1 MQGSTIC
8 KQHVILTGVPRGATG
23 WTWRAARG
31 ATAGLKTRWRLVQ
44 RLNTAAVSIRYRRL
58 FSLFSGLTD
67 SGFDFIPP
75 MESSPTPTGWLTDGS
90 SNHLPGTF
98 WKCVRSSKQFFCATN
113 YLIRF
118 RDAAQSNSLTDQAS
132 ILCDILYLAFKINI
146 LIQWCFHQP
155 QLGLVFSVSMLIQ
168 RWRASLSVLS
178 GVELT
183 ADSRQTRILV
193 AAGFSQ
199 DCWQHENRISAASSV
214 PGVMME
220 RHGASTAAAESVR
233 WH

>member
-1 MQGSTIC
+1 MRGSTIC
-8 KQHVILTGVPRGATG
+8 KQHVILTGVPRGSTG
-23 WTWRAARG
+23 WMWRAARG

-75 MESSPTPTGWLTDGS
+75 MGELSYWLVDGQTVHPITCQVLFESACVLLNSSSVQQTISSRSEMLHRATVWLIELQYHVT
-90 SNHLPGTF
+90 L
-98 WKCVRSSKQFFCATN
+98 
-113 YLIRF
+113 LIWF
-118 RDAAQSNSLTDQAS
+118 M
-132 ILCDILYLAFKINI
+132 INI
-146 LIQWCFHQP
+146 LIHWCFHQP
-155 QLGLVFSVSMLIQ
+155 QLCLVFSVSMLIQ
-168 RWRASLSVLS
+168 RWRASWSVLS

-193 AAGFSQ
+193 AAGFFTGLLTAWKQ
-199 DCWQHENRISAASSV
+199 RISAASSV

>member
-1 MQGSTIC
+1 MFNIYDIYENEGTFPTVRGSTIC
-8 KQHVILTGVPRGATG
+8 KQHVILTGVPRGSTG

-75 MESSPTPTGWLTDGS
+75 MESSPTDWLMDRRFIQS
-90 SNHLPGTF
+90 PARYFL
-98 WKCVRSSKQFFCATN
+98 KQFFWTCPSGSVQQTISSRSEMLHRATVW
-113 YLIRF
+113 LIKLQYHVALLIWF
-118 RDAAQSNSLTDQAS
+118 M
-132 ILCDILYLAFKINI
+132 INI
-146 LIQWCFHQP
+146 LIHWCFHQP
-155 QLGLVFSVSMLIQ
+155 QLGLVFSVSMLTQ
-168 RWRASLSVLS
+168 RWRASWSVLS

-193 AAGFSQ
+193 AAGFFT
-199 DCWQHENRISAASSV
+199 
-214 PGVMME
+214 GLL
-220 RHGASTAAAESVR
+220 TA
-233 WH
+233 

>member
-1 MQGSTIC
+1 M
-8 KQHVILTGVPRGATG
+8 
-23 WTWRAARG
+23 WRAARG

-44 RLNTAAVSIRYRRL
+44 RLNTAAVSIRYWRL

-75 MESSPTPTGWLTDGS
+75 MESSPLIGWWTDGS
-90 SNHLPGTF
+90 SDHLPGTF

-155 QLGLVFSVSMLIQ
+155 QLGLVFSVSMLTQ
-168 RWRASLSVLS
+168 RWWASWSVLS
-178 GVELT
+178 SVELT

>member
-1 MQGSTIC
+1 MASRPEVKHSCCFDTLLKAVLTFLWADWLRVWFHPSYGELSYWLVDWQTVHPITCQVLFESACVLLNSSSVQQTISSGSEMLHRATVWLIEL
-8 KQHVILTGVPRGATG
+8 QYHVAL
-23 WTWRAARG
+23 
-31 ATAGLKTRWRLVQ
+31 
-44 RLNTAAVSIRYRRL
+44 
-58 FSLFSGLTD
+58 
-67 SGFDFIPP
+67 
-75 MESSPTPTGWLTDGS
+75 
-90 SNHLPGTF
+90 
-98 WKCVRSSKQFFCATN
+98 
-113 YLIRF
+113 LIW
-118 RDAAQSNSLTDQAS
+118 
-132 ILCDILYLAFKINI
+132 FKINI

-155 QLGLVFSVSMLIQ
+155 QLGLVFSVSMLTQ
-168 RWRASLSVLS
+168 RWRASWSVLS